1 VPVKKRTIAPT
12 GTIAKMPGVSEGVH
26 PIFAKYF
33 IRRVRLS
40 KVDPEQMSMVDKYEA
55 EGFEVEDDMYAD
67 NTVVVSFPTKD
78 TLVQAVTDRFGDDA
92 EELVEAA
99 DDLSLQAML
108 SFQALYQ
115 THWADNAVSFTAN
128 VDPKQ
133 YKPEHVET
141 QLKAFAGQ
149 LKGCTIFPEASMPQ
163 SPYERLTRWEYQSAV
178 AKQVSDGIDEDCA
191 SGSCPVR

>member
-1 VPVKKRTIAPT
+1 
-12 GTIAKMPGVSEGVH
+12 
-26 PIFAKYF
+26 
-33 IRRVRLS
+33 
-40 KVDPEQMSMVDKYEA
+40 MSMVDKYEA